1 MKNNFLLLIKY
12 TRNFIAFSG
21 MKTVRLVLYSA
32 MTGFTQG
39 VGVFMLIPFL
49 AVAGAG
55 NFPGHNV
62 EGNRIFQL
70 FLEIF
75 KFFGLPLNLFY
86 VLSVFV
92 GIIIF
97 IRFIQYR
104 QDILAANIR
113 NSYIGAMQS
122 GLFHAVIFADWR
134 FIADQRSSNIAHVVT
149 TDLPIVSNG
158 TYFFLKILTTLV
170 ISIIYITWAM
180 LISIELTIFTIFF
193 GGLSFIF
200 LKFCL
205 PYSIKSGASAREA
218 RSKIYSLLLDH
229 LHGLKIAK
237 SYGAEQREYAKF
249 KEAAAKISQTQTGMV
264 SLNSK
269 TKIVYALITNLMLC
283 VFLYISI
290 SILKTPLSSL
300 FLLIVIFS
308 KLLPNI
314 SSFQNDFQHLLSMLP
329 SFEAAEDLLAKA
341 ESHQEDILFQNN
353 PAPLKLTKS
362 IKIENLSFSY
372 PAAEDGFVIKNLDL
386 EIPALQTTAII
397 GESGIGKSTIADII
411 TGILK
416 PDSGGVFVDDTRID
430 GGNLLQWRQSVG
442 YLPQESFLFHD
453 TIRNNILWGKPDATD
468 KEIEEA
474 LRLASAYD
482 FVNKL
487 PEGLDTVVKDRGQ
500 RLSGGERQRIAL
512 ARTLIRNPQ
521 MLLLDEATSSLDM
534 ENESRIYESIS
545 KLHGKMTIVFI
556 THRPETLKFADS
568 AININEIFAKL
579 QTKPG

>member
-1 MKNNFLLLIKY
+1 MKNNFLLLIRY
-12 TRNFIAFSG
+12 TRNFIVFSG
-21 MKTVRLVLYSA
+21 MKIVRLVLYSA
-32 MTGFTQG
+32 TTGFTHG
-39 VGVFMLIPFL
+39 IGVFMLIPFL

-55 NFPGHNV
+55 KYSQHNV
-62 EGNRIFQL
+62 EGNRIFCF
-70 FLEIF
+70 FLEVF
-75 KFFGLPLNLFY
+75 KVFGLPLNLFS

-92 GIIIF
+92 GIIVF

-104 QDILAANIR
+104 QNILTADIR
-113 NSYIGAMQS
+113 NNYIGAMQS
-122 GLFHAVIFADWR
+122 RLFQAVIFADWR
-134 FIADQRSSNIAHVVT
+134 FIADQRSSNIAHVIT
-149 TDLPIVSNG
+149 TDLPTVSSG
-158 TYFFLKILTTLV
+158 TYFFLKILTTLI
-170 ISIIYITWAM
+170 ISVIYIAWAM

-193 GGLSFIF
+193 AGLSFIF
-200 LKFCL
+200 IRLCL
-205 PYSIKSGASAREA
+205 PYSIKSGTFAREA

-249 KEAAAKISQTQTGMV
+249 QQTAAEISQTQTDMV
-264 SLNSK
+264 RLNSK
-269 TKIVYALITNLMLC
+269 TKIIYALITNIMLC
-283 VFLYISI
+283 IFLYISI
-290 SILKTPLSSL
+290 SILETPLSSL

-314 SSFQNDFQHLLSMLP
+314 SSFQNDFQHLFSMLP

-341 ESHQEDILFQNN
+341 ESHKENIQLQNN
-353 PAPLKLTKS
+353 TALLKLTRS
-362 IKIENLSFSY
+362 IKINKLCFTY
-372 PAAEDGFVIKNLDL
+372 QAVKDGFVIKNLNL
-386 EIPALQTTAII
+386 EIPALETTAII

-416 PDSGGVFVDDTRID
+416 PDSGEIFVDNTRID
-430 GGNLLQWRQSVG
+430 GSNLLQWRQSVG

-453 TIRNNILWGKPDATD
+453 TIRNNILWGKPDAPD
-468 KEIEEA
+468 EEIKAA
-474 LRLASAYD
+474 LKLASAYD

-487 PEGLDTVVKDRGQ
+487 PDGLDTVVKDRGQ

-521 MLLLDEATSSLDM
+521 LLLLDEATSSLDM

-556 THRPETLKFADS
+556 THRPETLKFADK
-568 AININEIFAKL
+568 AININEIFAKS
-579 QTKPG
+579 QADS